1 MQPFLNIQSIPIPTL
16 FIPLRI
22 YPKPPIYLYSPPSP
36 THAIY
41 IFSCFQL
48 LIKHVNFYHSLF
60 SNKICLLISTYPNY
74 KFSHQHWSPHLHES
88 ILSPLPE
95 CSKLRASCTLCP
107 TCPPALLNL
116 VPSIRL
122 CFTRPTCLSC
132 LSCLT
137 YPRALRALH
146 VLRVWRALHALT
158 PCKPSCLT

>member
-1 MQPFLNIQSIPIPTL
+1 MKPFLNIQSIPIPSL
-16 FIPLRI
+16 FIHLRI
-22 YPKPPIYLYSPPSP
+22 YPKPAIYLYSPPSP

-48 LIKHVNFYHSLF
+48 LIKHVNLFHSLF
-60 SNKICLLISTYPNY
+60 SNKICSLISAYPNY
-74 KFSHQHWSPHLHES
+74 IFSHQSPRLHGS
-88 ILSPLPE
+88 IHSPLPE
-95 CSKLRASCTLCP
+95 CAKLRALCTLRP
-107 TCPPALLNL
+107 TCPPALLNI
-116 VPSIRL
+116 VPCIRS
-122 CFTRPTCLSC
+122 CFTCSTCLSC